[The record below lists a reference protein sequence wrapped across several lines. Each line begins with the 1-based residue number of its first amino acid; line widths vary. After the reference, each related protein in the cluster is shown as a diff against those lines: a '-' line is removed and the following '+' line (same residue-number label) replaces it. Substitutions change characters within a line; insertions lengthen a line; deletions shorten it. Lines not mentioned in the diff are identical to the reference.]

1 MGIFSKNRKDFVS
14 PGQEMKEAKKFSLKE
29 ILGAGILTRDA
40 VVNQIPFLLFLFGLL
55 VFYIANQY
63 QGAKV
68 MKDVM
73 RVEKRLE
80 LLKTESISTTFER
93 MEMSKQSEVVKLI
106 EEHQLTLKEA
116 VIPPYK
122 IEID

>member
-1 MGIFSKNRKDFVS
+1 MGIFSKNKKDFVS
-14 PGQEMKEAKKFSLKE
+14 PRQEMKEAKKFSMKE
-29 ILGAGILTRDA
+29 FLDASILTRDG
-40 VVNQIPFLLFLFGLL
+40 VVKQIPFLLFLFGLL

-68 MKDVM
+68 MKELLK
-73 RVEKRLE
+73 VEKRLE

-93 MEMSKQSEVVKLI
+93 MEMSKQSEVIKLI
-106 EEHQLTLKEA
+106 QEHNLPLKEA